1 MNNLSLKGVGVAL
14 IVPFN
19 KDLSIDWLGYE
30 KLINHVIDGGVNYV
44 VVNGT
49 TGESATTSFE
59 ETQAQIT
66 AAVKIVNNRVPV
78 IAGVGYNNT
87 AEVIKDINEYD
98 LTGVS
103 AILSV
108 SPYYNRPTQEGIYQH
123 YKAIAENSKLP
134 IILYNVPSRTAK
146 NVEADT
152 TLRLAKDLKNIIATK
167 EASPDFAQFTK
178 IAMEKTSDF
187 LLISGSD
194 ELIFHQISLGF
205 TGVISVAANVVP
217 KPFCKM
223 VNLCLEGKYDEAK
236 QIHFDLFNFISM
248 LFEQGNPAGSKC
260 ALKHLGICEENIRL
274 PLVPVDAALSKKIA
288 EHLEILSKYN

>member
-1 MNNLSLKGVGVAL
+1 MNNLSLKGIGVAL
-14 IVPFN
+14 VVPFN
-19 KDLSIDWLGYE
+19 NDLSIDWVGYE

-59 ETQAQIT
+59 ETQAQVS

-98 LTGVS
+98 LAGVS

-123 YKAIAENSKLP
+123 YKAIAENSNLP
-134 IILYNVPSRTAK
+134 IILYNVPGRTGK
-146 NVEADT
+146 NVEAET
-152 TLRLAKDLKNIIATK
+152 TLRLAHDIKNIIAIK
-167 EASPDFAQFTK
+167 EASADFAQLTK
-178 IAMEKTSDF
+178 LAMERPEGF
-187 LLISGSD
+187 QLISGSD

-217 KPFCKM
+217 KPFSKM
-223 VNLCLEGKYDEAK
+223 VNLALEGKYDAAK
-236 QIHFDLFNFISM
+236 EIHFDLYNFISS

-260 ALKHLGICEENIRL
+260 GLKHLGICDEYIRL
-274 PLVPVDAALSKKIA
+274 PLVPVDASLSKKIK
-288 EHLEILSKYN
+288 EQLESLSKYN